1 MVEVSTLF
9 DSDEAEYEYMKEQE
23 RKEPDLKL
31 CPFCDGQASVCYD
44 PEGTKDTA
52 NRHWAYTV
60 VCDKCCATSGLWF
73 SRETATEAWNKR
85 ADVAPRA
92 EIAEEIFNGLI
103 KVFMA
108 KQRHYENIRRPGKAK
123 QMIEAREEI
132 YKFKR
137 EYYER
142 SRHERN

>member
-1 MVEVSTLF
+1 MAEKEYIEREAVLNHADIITVHTREYGSIDVIPVDCVS
-9 DSDEAEYEYMKEQE
+9 DIPA
-23 RKEPDLKL
+23 
-31 CPFCDGQASVCYD
+31 
-44 PEGTKDTA
+44 
-52 NRHWAYTV
+52 
-60 VCDKCCATSGLWF
+60 
-73 SRETATEAWNKR
+73 

-137 EYYER
+137 EYDER
-142 SRHERN
+142 RAHNG